1 MNITLDN
8 QTFPVRANMRAWR
21 NYERETGNKVASI
34 DAEDVTAM
42 PELLYYF
49 VQEGCKRQGMK
60 FEMPVDE
67 FLGLIEMPV
76 DEFLGLIEVG
86 DLPKVVEIIEQSMG
100 GEKKTKTTDSKAH
113 LNGTK

>member
-1 MNITLDN
+1 MTITLDK

-67 FLGLIEMPV
+67 FLGLIE
-76 DEFLGLIEVG
+76 VG
-86 DLPKVVEIIEQSMG
+86 DLPQVVEIIEQSMG
-100 GEKKTKTTDSKAH
+100 GEKKTETTESKAH

>member
-49 VQEGCKRQGMK
+49 VEEGCKRQGMK
-60 FEMPVDE
+60 FEMLVD
-67 FLGLIEMPV
+67 
-76 DEFLGLIEVG
+76 DFLGLIEVG

>member
-21 NYERETGNKVASI
+21 NYERATGNKVAKI

-49 VQEGCKRQGMK
+49 VEEGCRRQGMK
-60 FEMPVDE
+60 FE
-67 FLGLIEMPV
+67 LGVE
-76 DEFLGLIEVG
+76 DFLGLIEVG
-86 DLPKVVEIIEQSMG
+86 DLPTVVGIIEESMNP
-100 GEKKTKTTDSKAH
+100 EKKTPKKVETEAH

>member
-67 FLGLIEMPV
+67 FLGLIE
-76 DEFLGLIEVG
+76 VG
-86 DLPKVVEIIEQSMG
+86 DLPQVIEIIGQSMG
-100 GEKKTKTTDSKAH
+100 GEKKTKTTDNKAH

>member
-1 MNITLDN
+1 MMNITLDN

-67 FLGLIEMPV
+67 FLGLIE
-76 DEFLGLIEVG
+76 VG
-86 DLPKVVEIIEQSMG
+86 DLPQVVEIIEQSMG

>member
-21 NYERETGNKVASI
+21 NYERQTGNKVASI

-67 FLGLIEMPV
+67 FLGLIE
-76 DEFLGLIEVG
+76 VG

>member
-67 FLGLIEMPV
+67 FLGLIE
-76 DEFLGLIEVG
+76 VG

>member
-67 FLGLIEMPV
+67 FLV
-76 DEFLGLIEVG
+76 LIEVG
-86 DLPKVVEIIEQSMG
+86 DLPQVVGIIEQSMC

>member
-1 MNITLDN
+1 MNVTLDN

-67 FLGLIEMPV
+67 FLGLIE
-76 DEFLGLIEVG
+76 VG
-86 DLPKVVEIIEQSMG
+86 DLPQVVEIIEQSMG

>member
-67 FLGLIEMPV
+67 FLGLIE
-76 DEFLGLIEVG
+76 VG
-86 DLPKVVEIIEQSMG
+86 DLPQVVEIIEQSMG